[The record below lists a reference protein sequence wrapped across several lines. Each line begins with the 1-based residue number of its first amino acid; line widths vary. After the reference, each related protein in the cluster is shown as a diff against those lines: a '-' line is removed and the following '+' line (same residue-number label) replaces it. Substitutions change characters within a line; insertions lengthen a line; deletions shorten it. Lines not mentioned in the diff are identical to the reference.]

1 MLDGDMG
8 ELLLICIVGLIV
20 LGPERLPVAI
30 RAVTRWVRTLR
41 SMADSLKSQ
50 LSEEL
55 KLQELQ
61 NDLNKASELKSTLKS
76 KVDVAPELRETLEDL
91 KKRF

>member
-8 ELLLICIVGLIV
+8 ELLLICIVGLVV

-30 RAVTRWVRTLR
+30 RAVTRWIKTMRG
-41 SMADSLKSQ
+41 MADSLKTQ
-50 LSEEL
+50 LAEEL

-61 NDLNKASELKSTLKS
+61 SDLDKAKALKSQI
-76 KVDVAPELRETLEDL
+76 DVAPELRETLEDL
-91 KKRF
+91 KNRF